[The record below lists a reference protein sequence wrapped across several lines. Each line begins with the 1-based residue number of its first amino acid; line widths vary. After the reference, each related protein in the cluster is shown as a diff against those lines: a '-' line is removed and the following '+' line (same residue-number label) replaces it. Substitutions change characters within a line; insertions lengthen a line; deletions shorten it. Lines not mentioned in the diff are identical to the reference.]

1 MVKIARW
8 NHDGGTQSGF
18 VDGGTCYA
26 LPAGQDVQTL
36 LDAGL
41 EETLGLARQAIGSA
55 PAVPLADVRLL
66 APLVPATI
74 RDFVA
79 FEEHVEGVRKSID
92 GVAGVVPEWY
102 EAPTFY
108 FTNPHTVTGTG
119 EVIGIPAGC
128 DDLDFETEV
137 AAVVGRVPGS
147 DGRNLTADGGAPA
160 HLRLHRAQRLVGAG
174 PAAPGDE
181 GQPGP
186 VQGQGL
192 RQHPGPLDCH
202 GGRVRGPARRRGF
215 LPISMAVE
223 VNGEAI
229 GQDLL
234 SNMGWPFAELVAY
247 ASQDSVVRP
256 GDVLG
261 SGTCGSGCLAEL
273 WGRNGAKTPPPL
285 KTGDVVR
292 MTVEGIGT
300 IENTVGDAGETPRP
314 GCLPG
319 PASAQPGCRCGPF
332 RDVGWSPFSSMAGP
346 WWSPARARARALPRL
361 ACWRRPGPGSLPQ
374 T

>member
-8 NHDGGTQSGF
+8 TYDGGTHAGF
-18 VDGGTCYA
+18 VDDGCCFE
-26 LPAGQDVQTL
+26 LPEGQSVNHL
-36 LDAGL
+36 LGA
-41 EETLGLARQAIGSA
+41 GLARTLEIAAETLRGA
-55 PAVPLADVRLL
+55 PSVALVDVQLL
-66 APLVPATI
+66 APLEPATI

-92 GVAGVVPEWY
+92 GVAGVVAEWY

-128 DDLDFETEV
+128 SELDFETEV
-137 AAVVGRVPGS
+137 AAVVGHVPGS
-147 DGRNLTADGGAPA
+147 DGANLSATDAHRHIFGYMILNDWSARDLQRREMKVSLGPCKGKDFANTLGPWIVTADEFE
-160 HLRLHRAQRLVGAG
+160 HLH
-174 PAAPGDE
+174 DE
-181 GQPGP
+181 E
-186 VQGQGL
+186 
-192 RQHPGPLDCH
+192 
-202 GGRVRGPARRRGF
+202 GF

-223 VNGEAI
+223 VNGQPI

-261 SGTCGSGCLAEL
+261 SGTCGRGCLAEL

-285 KTGDVVR
+285 KTDDAVR
-292 MTVEGIGT
+292 MTVEGIGS
-300 IENTVGDAGETPRP
+300 IENTVGERREAVTRVAARNRPRNRAVLADTPAIR
-314 GCLPG
+314 
-319 PASAQPGCRCGPF
+319 
-332 RDVGWSPFSSMAGP
+332 
-346 WWSPARARARALPRL
+346 
-361 ACWRRPGPGSLPQ
+361 
-374 T
+374 

>member
-8 NHDGGTQSGF
+8 NHDGGTYSGF
-18 VDGGTCYA
+18 VDDGSCFG
-26 LPAGQDVQTL
+26 LPEGQTVNHL
-36 LDAGL
+36 LSA
-41 EETLGLARQAIGSA
+41 GLARTLEIAAETLRGA
-55 PAVPLADVRLL
+55 PSVALADVELL

-92 GVAGVVPEWY
+92 GVAGVVAEWY

-119 EVIGIPAGC
+119 DVISIPAGC
-128 DDLDFETEV
+128 SELDFETEV
-137 AAVVGRVPGS
+137 AAVVGHVPGS
-147 DGRNLTADGGAPA
+147 DGSNLSAADAHRHIFGYTVLNDWSARDLQRREMKVSLGPCKGKDFANTVGPWIVTADEFE
-160 HLRLHRAQRLVGAG
+160 HLHD
-174 PAAPGDE
+174 DE
-181 GQPGP
+181 
-186 VQGQGL
+186 
-192 RQHPGPLDCH
+192 
-202 GGRVRGPARRRGF
+202 GF

-223 VNGEAI
+223 VNGQPI

-273 WGRNGAKTPPPL
+273 WGRNGSKTPPPL

-292 MTVEGIGT
+292 MAVEGIGS
-300 IENTVGDAGETPRP
+300 IENTVGERRNGVTR
-314 GCLPG
+314 
-319 PASAQPGCRCGPF
+319 
-332 RDVGWSPFSSMAGP
+332 V
-346 WWSPARARARALPRL
+346 PARNRPRNRTVSV
-361 ACWRRPGPGSLPQ
+361 AFR